1 MAATPPHRGA
11 RAAAGGSLTS
21 SASSSRPDTSHMYEA
36 ASTTTVSHTALTL
49 SSGRGARQ
57 GGAVGLE
64 DVITPPSASIA
75 GGSASSAGRERL
87 EGEAAG
93 QTVPVVD
100 LFPRTRHEA
109 AHAAAGDEAV
119 ERRRRDIYSKLQL
132 SDLRK

>member
-1 MAATPPHRGA
+1 
-11 RAAAGGSLTS
+11 
-21 SASSSRPDTSHMYEA
+21 MYEA

-64 DVITPPSASIA
+64 DVITPSASIA